1 MKIKILNI
9 SDVRKVQEIFRDL
22 SIEQPTYGYSDVFT
36 VPDDED
42 ESEYLF
48 DVLKQQNIK
57 WVKVN
62 NESRYKNSTK
72 IRKIIQEMRLNE
84 LNLSIKEYEKFI
96 NKVERDGIKKSGSYD
111 VADPTAF
118 TKTTCDYQVGNKLFQ
133 VTVIDVTWGYE
144 IDIRLYDGSTEV
156 KTIGS
161 VYVDEDTGTPQNK
174 RNKQVFHK
182 NKNPQFVISSIY
194 EIMKNGRKTT
204 FHNWAKTLK

>member
-72 IRKIIQEMRLNE
+72 IRKTI
-84 LNLSIKEYEKFI
+84 
-96 NKVERDGIKKSGSYD
+96 DG
-111 VADPTAF
+111 
-118 TKTTCDYQVGNKLFQ
+118 
-133 VTVIDVTWGYE
+133 E
-144 IDIRLYDGSTEV
+144 I
-156 KTIGS
+156 
-161 VYVDEDTGTPQNK
+161 
-174 RNKQVFHK
+174 
-182 NKNPQFVISSIY
+182 
-194 EIMKNGRKTT
+194 
-204 FHNWAKTLK
+204 